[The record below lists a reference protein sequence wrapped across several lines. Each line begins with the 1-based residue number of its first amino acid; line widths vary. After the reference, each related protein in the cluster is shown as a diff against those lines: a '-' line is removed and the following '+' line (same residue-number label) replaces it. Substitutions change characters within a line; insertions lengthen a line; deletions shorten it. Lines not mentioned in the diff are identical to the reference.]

1 MTYVTTLALCLLL
14 FRNFGFFG
22 VYTGFLC
29 SYRLRESD
37 PANGC
42 HGPSYITQWFCVY
55 SLYFLCVFFIIVV
68 HASGQHGL
76 STMLVAARS
85 SAHSTW
91 LWDGIC
97 LAIGVVA
104 FFSSF
109 QPERVWFLIFFLLYF
124 RLVAL
129 REWAERAEGG
139 TSYDC
144 YDMTGM
150 LTTTGCPLMSYM
162 FDVIFF
168 SSFLD
173 SRASPVWRPLGF
185 VRAPEWVPDSRSL
198 PHFLCYFPPTTLSSI
213 HLSMG
218 QILYIFS
225 HPRYGERARFTWADA
240 PVHSLQSYIFPLL
253 IDWIACDWGCDWGLH
268 CIYGHYFT
276 LVWCDHDGP
285 RSILE
290 HYISSFFY
298 LRRWFNH
305 YYLTT

>member
-104 FFSSF
+104 FSLLSSLSEF
-109 QPERVWFLIFFLLYF
+109 DFWFFFCFIFAWLHCESGLKGP
-124 RLVAL
+124 
-129 REWAERAEGG
+129 RAA
-139 TSYDC
+139 
-144 YDMTGM
+144 
-150 LTTTGCPLMSYM
+150 PLMIVM
-162 FDVIFF
+162 IWPACLQRRDV
-168 SSFLD
+168 
-173 SRASPVWRPLGF
+173 R
-185 VRAPEWVPDSRSL
+185 
-198 PHFLCYFPPTTLSSI
+198 
-213 HLSMG
+213 
-218 QILYIFS
+218 
-225 HPRYGERARFTWADA
+225 
-240 PVHSLQSYIFPLL
+240 
-253 IDWIACDWGCDWGLH
+253 
-268 CIYGHYFT
+268 
-276 LVWCDHDGP
+276 
-285 RSILE
+285 
-290 HYISSFFY
+290 
-298 LRRWFNH
+298 
-305 YYLTT
+305 